1 MNSALPSSRP
11 SAAADAAAADTL
23 TVDGALTVATAEA
36 WRVRLAAALARG
48 AGLTVDVS
56 AASEIDVFGVQL
68 LWAARRSAR
77 EQGRAFGVSDGGGS
91 LRRACATAGLDPAT
105 F

>member
-1 MNSALPSSRP
+1 MSSALPTAST
-11 SAAADAAAADTL
+11 SAVASDTVIL
-23 TVDGALTVATAEA
+23 DGALTVAAAES
-36 WRVRLAAALARG
+36 WRVRFTETLARG

-56 AASEIDVFGVQL
+56 TADEIDVFGVQL

-77 EQGRAFGVSDGGGS
+77 EQGRAFGVIDGRGA
-91 LRRACATAGLDPAT
+91 LRRACAAAGLDAAT

>member
-1 MNSALPSSRP
+1 MNATLPSSCP
-11 SAAADAAAADTL
+11 AAAAVAADTL
-23 TVDGALTVATAEA
+23 TVDGALTVAAVEA
-36 WRVRLAAALARG
+36 WRVRFADALARG

-56 AASEIDVFGVQL
+56 GATEIDVFGVQL

-77 EQGRAFGVSDGGGS
+77 EQGRAFGVIDGGGT
-91 LRRACATAGLDPAT
+91 LRRACAAAGLDAAT